1 MAIGGRVKRKE
12 DAFYGLLKEFA
23 NDIAACGDVY
33 VRVVNEFPHDAEAL
47 VAQVKERE
55 VACDDH
61 LRNSL
66 RTLAESFITPFDR
79 EDINELVHAMD
90 EVPDLMED
98 VSARFLLFRV
108 TEMRP
113 EAKEVAGITVRATNK
128 LRELFEHLPQYR
140 NDQTVLDCIV
150 EIKRLEDE
158 GDVSYRQGLA
168 RLFEP
173 GADPIE
179 TQKWKALL
187 DGMEGVLDAVCEVAN
202 VVQGVLMK
210 NA

>member
-1 MAIGGRVKRKE
+1 M
-12 DAFYGLLKEFA
+12 
-23 NDIAACGDVY
+23 
-33 VRVVNEFPHDAEAL
+33 
-47 VAQVKERE
+47 
-55 VACDDH
+55 
-61 LRNSL
+61 
-66 RTLAESFITPFDR
+66 AESFITPFDR

-113 EAKEVAGITVRATNK
+113 EAKEVAAITVQATNK
-128 LRELFEHLPQYR
+128 LQELFEHLPQYR

>member
-1 MAIGGRVKRKE
+1 
-12 DAFYGLLKEFA
+12 
-23 NDIAACGDVY
+23 
-33 VRVVNEFPHDAEAL
+33 
-47 VAQVKERE
+47 
-55 VACDDH
+55 
-61 LRNSL
+61 
-66 RTLAESFITPFDR
+66 
-79 EDINELVHAMD
+79 
-90 EVPDLMED
+90 
-98 VSARFLLFRV
+98 
-108 TEMRP
+108 
-113 EAKEVAGITVRATNK
+113 
-128 LRELFEHLPQYR
+128 
-140 NDQTVLDCIV
+140 V